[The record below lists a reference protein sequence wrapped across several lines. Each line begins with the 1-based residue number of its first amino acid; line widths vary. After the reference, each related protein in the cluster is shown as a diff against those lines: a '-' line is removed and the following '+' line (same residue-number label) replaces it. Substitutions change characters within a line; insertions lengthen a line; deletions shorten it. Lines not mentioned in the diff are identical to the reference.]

1 MVVRYQK
8 GDYVQYSVSG
18 ACLIEDIRRDD
29 LSRKTGGEY
38 YVLKPVGERA
48 STILVP
54 TDSQTLVAKMSPLP
68 TKEELDDLI
77 TSTRNEA
84 LDWIDD
90 RKVRSAEFQQ
100 VVKRCDLR
108 ELLCLVACIYRRR
121 QHLLSQG
128 KKLAAADET
137 ILRRAE
143 GLIENE
149 LGFVLNLEGPQVGE
163 YIREKL
169 EIEAN

>member
-1 MVVRYQK
+1 MERYQK
-8 GDYVQYSVSG
+8 GEHVQYGVSG
-18 ACLIEDIRRDD
+18 VCLIEDIRRDT
-29 LSRKTGGEY
+29 LSKKSAGEY
-38 YVLKPVGERA
+38 YVLKPVGERG

-54 TDSQTLVAKMSPLP
+54 TDSETLVGRMSRLP
-68 TKEELDDLI
+68 GREELDALI
-77 TSTRNEA
+77 TSTRNES
-84 LDWIDD
+84 LSWIDD
-90 RKVRSAEFQQ
+90 RKVRGTEFQQ

-108 ELLCLVACIYRRR
+108 ELLCLVGCIYRRKR
-121 QHLLSQG
+121 ELLAAG

-149 LGFVLNLEGPQVGE
+149 MGFVLGLEGSQVGE

-169 EIEAN
+169 GIEE